1 MQNGVDV
8 FFLEPGTA
16 QEMYCRV
23 CGSKC
28 DVRRDV
34 YGPTSFAMAMGQ
46 KKKLHDV
53 FTCPHVEEAWH
64 HQALQL
70 QRAIEEMPSK
80 SVANL
85 MRQDLQEL
93 LQEQGL
99 ELD

>member
-23 CGSKC
+23 CHSKC

-34 YGPTSFAMAMGQ
+34 YGPTGFAMAVGK

-53 FTCPHVEEAWH
+53 FTCPHAQEGWH
-64 HQALQL
+64 DQALAL
-70 QRAIEEMPSK
+70 KRAIEETPSK
-80 SVANL
+80 SVAAL
-85 MRQDLQEL
+85 MRQDLAEL
-93 LQEQGL
+93 LAEQGL
-99 ELD
+99 ELE